1 MENTIAEIFI
11 HVADKS
17 KIEFLQTKLGVV
29 KEINGEKNNYPN
41 PLFEKFLECKKQYEF
56 EVERLNILKEEAKK
70 GDSKKVAELSI
81 SSSIY
86 HRKIQFALQ
95 YWISNGYKFE
105 IEKIIQSVNN

>member
-1 MENTIAEIFI
+1 MENTIAQIFK
-11 HVADKS
+11 HVTNKS
-17 KIEFLQTKLGVV
+17 EMEYLQSKLGVV
-29 KEINGEKNNYPN
+29 KEINGEIKSYPN
-41 PLFEKFLECKKQYEF
+41 ALFEKFLECKKQYES

-70 GDSKKVAELSI
+70 GDSKKVTELSI

-105 IEKIIQSVNN
+105 VEKIISESK